1 MRESRSFYARWSRRK
16 LESKTDSDIVEES
29 VSSEQNADEEPAVPA
44 LTDADMPALET
55 LHDDSDYSGFLSP
68 KVSDKLREV
77 ALRKLFNGKACNIVD
92 GLDDYDDDFITALP
106 LGDIVTADMRHQAEV
121 KLEKEKA
128 ALLED
133 SRHAGAAEECV
144 NDELENDESVAVD
157 TSDVDS
163 GDGHESQHEAAD
175 PVAQIDNDDVAES
188 TRHSPTS
195 S

>member
-55 LHDDSDYSGFLSP
+55 LHDGSDYSGFLSP
-68 KVSDKLREV
+68 EVSDKLREI
-77 ALRKLFNGKACNIVD
+77 ALRKLFHGKACNIVD
-92 GLDDYDDDFITALP
+92 GLNDYDDDFITALP

-128 ALLED
+128 ALLEE
-133 SRHAGAAEECV
+133 SRHAGAAKECV
-144 NDELENDESVAVD
+144 NDESVAVD

-163 GDGHESQHEAAD
+163 GDGHESQQEAAGT
-175 PVAQIDNDDVAES
+175 VAQSDNDDVVES
-188 TRHSPTS
+188 TRHSPT
-195 S
+195 

>member
-16 LESKTDSDIVEES
+16 LESKTGLDIVEKS
-29 VSSEQNADEEPAVPA
+29 ASSEQNADEEPAVPA
-44 LTDADMPALET
+44 LTDADMSALET
-55 LHDDSDYSGFLSP
+55 LHDDSDDSGFLSP
-68 KVSDKLREV
+68 EVSDKLREV
-77 ALRKLFNGKACNIVD
+77 ALRKLLHGKAFNIVD

-128 ALLED
+128 TLLKE
-133 SRHAGAAEECV
+133 SRHVGVEECV
-144 NDELENDESVAVD
+144 NDELENDEPVAVD

-163 GDGHESQHEAAD
+163 GDGYESQHEAAD
-175 PVAQIDNDDVAES
+175 PVAQIDNNDVVES
-188 TRHSPTS
+188 ARHSPTS

>member
-16 LESKTDSDIVEES
+16 LESKTDADVVDNS
-29 VSSEQNADEEPAVPA
+29 VSTERGVDEEPAVPA

-68 KVSDKLREV
+68 EVSDKLREV
-77 ALRKLFNGKACNIVD
+77 ALRKLFHGKAFNIVD

-128 ALLED
+128 ALLEE
-133 SRHAGAAEECV
+133 SQHVATAEESV
-144 NDELENDESVAVD
+144 DEESENDESVAVG
-157 TSDVDS
+157 T
-163 GDGHESQHEAAD
+163 GDAGSEHGHESQTEATDA
-175 PVAQIDNDDVAES
+175 VSQVDDDAVLES
-188 TRHSPTS
+188 AKRSPTS

>member
-16 LESKTDSDIVEES
+16 MESKTDLDIVEES

-44 LTDADMPALET
+44 LTDANMPALET

-68 KVSDKLREV
+68 EVSDKLREV
-77 ALRKLFNGKACNIVD
+77 ALRKLFHGKAFNIVD

-128 ALLED
+128 ALLEE
-133 SRHAGAAEECV
+133 SPHAGAVEEGV
-144 NDELENDESVAVD
+144 NDELEDDESVAVER
-157 TSDVDS
+157 SDVDS
-163 GDGHESQHEAAD
+163 GGGHESQHETAD
-175 PVAQIDNDDVAES
+175 AVAQIDNDDVVES
-188 TRHSPTS
+188 TRHSPT
-195 S
+195 

>member
-16 LESKTDSDIVEES
+16 LESKTGLDIVEES
-29 VSSEQNADEEPAVPA
+29 VSSEQNADEEPAVPG
-44 LTDADMPALET
+44 LTDANMPALET

-68 KVSDKLREV
+68 EVSDKLREV
-77 ALRKLFNGKACNIVD
+77 ALRKLLHGKAFNIVD

-106 LGDIVTADMRHQAEV
+106 LGDNVTAEKRHQAEV
-121 KLEKEKA
+121 KLQKEKA
-128 ALLED
+128 ALLEE

-163 GDGHESQHEAAD
+163 GDGYESQHEAAD
-175 PVAQIDNDDVAES
+175 PVAQIDNNDVVES
-188 TRHSPTS
+188 ARHSPTS

>member
-16 LESKTDSDIVEES
+16 MESKTDLDIVEGS

-68 KVSDKLREV
+68 KVSDKLREI
-77 ALRKLFNGKACNIVD
+77 ALRKLFHSKAFNIVD

-128 ALLED
+128 ALLEEQ
-133 SRHAGAAEECV
+133 RHVGAAEECV
-144 NDELENDESVAVD
+144 NDELENDEAVAVD

-175 PVAQIDNDDVAES
+175 PVAQIDNDDVVES
-188 TRHSPTS
+188 NRHSPT
-195 S
+195 

>member
-1 MRESRSFYARWSRRK
+1 M
-16 LESKTDSDIVEES
+16 
-29 VSSEQNADEEPAVPA
+29 N
-44 LTDADMPALET
+44 
-55 LHDDSDYSGFLSP
+55 
-68 KVSDKLREV
+68 
-77 ALRKLFNGKACNIVD
+77 
-92 GLDDYDDDFITALP
+92 DYDDDSITALP

-175 PVAQIDNDDVAES
+175 AVAQIDNDDVVES
-188 TRHSPTS
+188 ARHSPTLS
-195 S
+195 

>member
-29 VSSEQNADEEPAVPA
+29 VSSEQDADEEPAVPA

-68 KVSDKLREV
+68 EVSDKLREV
-77 ALRKLFNGKACNIVD
+77 ALRKLFHGKAFNIVD

-128 ALLED
+128 TLLKE
-133 SRHAGAAEECV
+133 SRHVGVEECV
-144 NDELENDESVAVD
+144 NDELENDEPVAVD
-157 TSDVDS
+157 TSDVDRA
-163 GDGHESQHEAAD
+163 DGHESQHVTADAA
-175 PVAQIDNDDVAES
+175 AQIDNDDVVKP

>member
-1 MRESRSFYARWSRRK
+1 M
-16 LESKTDSDIVEES
+16 
-29 VSSEQNADEEPAVPA
+29 
-44 LTDADMPALET
+44 
-55 LHDDSDYSGFLSP
+55 
-68 KVSDKLREV
+68 
-77 ALRKLFNGKACNIVD
+77 
-92 GLDDYDDDFITALP
+92 DDYDDDFITALP

-144 NDELENDESVAVD
+144 NDGLENDQSVAVD

-175 PVAQIDNDDVAES
+175 PVAQIDNDDVVES
-188 TRHSPTS
+188 NRHSPT
-195 S
+195 

>member
-29 VSSEQNADEEPAVPA
+29 VSSEQDADEEPAVPA

-68 KVSDKLREV
+68 EVSDKLREV
-77 ALRKLFNGKACNIVD
+77 ALRKLFHGKAFNIVD

-128 ALLED
+128 ALLKE
-133 SRHAGAAEECV
+133 SRHVGAAEECV
-144 NDELENDESVAVD
+144 DDELENDESVAVD

-175 PVAQIDNDDVAES
+175 TVAQSDNDDIVES

>member
-16 LESKTDSDIVEES
+16 LESKTDLDIVEKS
-29 VSSEQNADEEPAVPA
+29 VSSEQDADEEPAVPA
-44 LTDADMPALET
+44 LTDADMSARET
-55 LHDDSDYSGFLSP
+55 FHDDSDNSGFFSLE
-68 KVSDKLREV
+68 VSDKLREV
-77 ALRKLFNGKACNIVD
+77 ALRKLFHGKAFNVVD

-106 LGDIVTADMRHQAEV
+106 LGDNVTAEKRHQAEV
-121 KLEKEKA
+121 KLQKEKA
-128 ALLED
+128 ALLKE
-133 SRHAGAAEECV
+133 SRHAGAEECV
-144 NDELENDESVAVD
+144 NDESVAVD

>member
-16 LESKTDSDIVEES
+16 RESKTDLDIVEES
-29 VSSEQNADEEPAVPA
+29 VSSEQDADKEPAVPA

-55 LHDDSDYSGFLSP
+55 LHDDSDYSGLLSP
-68 KVSDKLREV
+68 EVSDKLREV
-77 ALRKLFNGKACNIVD
+77 ALRRLFHGKAFNIVD

-106 LGDIVTADMRHQAEV
+106 LGDNVTDEKRHQAEV
-121 KLEKEKA
+121 KLQKEKA
-128 ALLED
+128 ALLEE
-133 SRHAGAAEECV
+133 SRHAGAAKECV

-163 GDGHESQHEAAD
+163 GDGYESQHEAAD
-175 PVAQIDNDDVAES
+175 PVAQIDNNDVVES
-188 TRHSPTS
+188 ARHSPTS

>member
-16 LESKTDSDIVEES
+16 LESKTGLDIVEKS
-29 VSSEQNADEEPAVPA
+29 ASSEQNADEEPAVPA
-44 LTDADMPALET
+44 LTDANMPALET
-55 LHDDSDYSGFLSP
+55 LHDDSDNSGLLSP
-68 KVSDKLREV
+68 EVSDKLREV
-77 ALRKLFNGKACNIVD
+77 ALRKLLHGKAFNIVD

-128 ALLED
+128 ALLEE

-175 PVAQIDNDDVAES
+175 PVAQIDNDDVVES
-188 TRHSPTS
+188 NRHSPT
-195 S
+195 

>member
-16 LESKTDSDIVEES
+16 LESKTGLDIVEKS
-29 VSSEQNADEEPAVPA
+29 ASSEQNADEEPAVPA
-44 LTDADMPALET
+44 LTDANMPALET
-55 LHDDSDYSGFLSP
+55 LHDDSDNSGLLSP
-68 KVSDKLREV
+68 KVSDKLREI
-77 ALRKLFNGKACNIVD
+77 ALRKLFHSKAFNIVD
-92 GLDDYDDDFITALP
+92 GLDDYDDDFNTALP

-144 NDELENDESVAVD
+144 NDESVAVD

-163 GDGHESQHEAAD
+163 GDGYESQHEAAD
-175 PVAQIDNDDVAES
+175 PVAQIDNNDVVES
-188 TRHSPTS
+188 ARHSPTS

>member
-16 LESKTDSDIVEES
+16 LESKTGLDIVEKS
-29 VSSEQNADEEPAVPA
+29 ASSEQNADEEPAVPA
-44 LTDADMPALET
+44 LTDANMPALET
-55 LHDDSDYSGFLSP
+55 LHDDSDNSGLLSP
-68 KVSDKLREV
+68 EVSDKLREV
-77 ALRKLFNGKACNIVD
+77 ALRKLLHGKAFNIVD

-128 ALLED
+128 ALLEE
-133 SRHAGAAEECV
+133 SRHAGAAKECV

-163 GDGHESQHEAAD
+163 GDGYESQHEAAD
-175 PVAQIDNDDVAES
+175 PVAQIDNNDVVES
-188 TRHSPTS
+188 ARHSPTS

>member
-16 LESKTDSDIVEES
+16 LESKTDLDIVEES
-29 VSSEQNADEEPAVPA
+29 VSPEQDADEELAVPA
-44 LTDADMPALET
+44 LTDADMPALEA

-68 KVSDKLREV
+68 EVSDKLREV
-77 ALRKLFNGKACNIVD
+77 ALRKLFHGKAFNIVD

-128 ALLED
+128 ALLEE

-157 TSDVDS
+157 TSDVGS

-175 PVAQIDNDDVAES
+175 AVTQIDNDDVVES

>member
-16 LESKTDSDIVEES
+16 MESKTDLDIVEES

-44 LTDADMPALET
+44 LTDANMPALET
-55 LHDDSDYSGFLSP
+55 LHDDSDNSGLLSP
-68 KVSDKLREV
+68 EVSDKLREV
-77 ALRKLFNGKACNIVD
+77 ALRKLLHGKAFNIVD

-128 ALLED
+128 ALLEE
-133 SRHAGAAEECV
+133 SRHAGAAKECV

-163 GDGHESQHEAAD
+163 GDGYESQHEAAD
-175 PVAQIDNDDVAES
+175 PVAQIDNNDVVES
-188 TRHSPTS
+188 ARHSPTS

>member
-16 LESKTDSDIVEES
+16 MESKTDLDIVEES

-68 KVSDKLREV
+68 KVSDKLREI
-77 ALRKLFNGKACNIVD
+77 ALRKLFHSKAFNIVD
-92 GLDDYDDDFITALP
+92 GLDDYDDDFNTALP

-128 ALLED
+128 TLLKE
-133 SRHAGAAEECV
+133 SRHAGVEECV
-144 NDELENDESVAVD
+144 NDELENDEPVAVD

-163 GDGHESQHEAAD
+163 GDGHESQQEAAGT
-175 PVAQIDNDDVAES
+175 VAQSDNDDVVES

>member
-16 LESKTDSDIVEES
+16 LESKTDLDIVEES
-29 VSSEQNADEEPAVPA
+29 VSSEQDADEELAVPA
-44 LTDADMPALET
+44 LTDADMPALEA

-68 KVSDKLREV
+68 EVSDKLREV
-77 ALRKLFNGKACNIVD
+77 ALRKLFHGKAFNIVD

-128 ALLED
+128 ALLEE

-157 TSDVDS
+157 TSDAGS
-163 GDGHESQHEAAD
+163 GDGHESQHDAAD
-175 PVAQIDNDDVAES
+175 AVAQIDNDDVVES

>member
-16 LESKTDSDIVEES
+16 MESKRDVDIVEES
-29 VSSEQNADEEPAVPA
+29 VSSEQDADKEPAVPA

-68 KVSDKLREV
+68 EVSDKLREV
-77 ALRKLFNGKACNIVD
+77 ALRKLFHGKAFNIVD
-92 GLDDYDDDFITALP
+92 GLDDCDGDFITALP

-128 ALLED
+128 ALLKEL
-133 SRHAGAAEECV
+133 RHAGVEECV
-144 NDELENDESVAVD
+144 NDELENDEPVAVD

-163 GDGHESQHEAAD
+163 GDGHESQHVTADAA
-175 PVAQIDNDDVAES
+175 AQIDNDDVVKP

>member
-16 LESKTDSDIVEES
+16 LESKTDADVVDNS
-29 VSSEQNADEEPAVPA
+29 VSTERGVDEEPAVPA

-68 KVSDKLREV
+68 EVSDKLREV
-77 ALRKLFNGKACNIVD
+77 ALRKLFHGKAFNIVD

-128 ALLED
+128 ALLEE
-133 SRHAGAAEECV
+133 SRHAGAAEERV

-157 TSDVDS
+157 TGDVDS

-175 PVAQIDNDDVAES
+175 PVAQIDLNDVVES
-188 TRHSPTS
+188 NRHSPT
-195 S
+195 

>member
-16 LESKTDSDIVEES
+16 LESKTDLGIVEKS
-29 VSSEQNADEEPAVPA
+29 VSSEQDADEEPAVPA

-68 KVSDKLREV
+68 EVSDKLREV
-77 ALRKLFNGKACNIVD
+77 ALRKLFHGKAFNIVD
-92 GLDDYDDDFITALP
+92 GLDDYDDDFITGLP

-128 ALLED
+128 ALLEE
-133 SRHAGAAEECV
+133 SRHAGAEECV
-144 NDELENDESVAVD
+144 NDEFENDESVAVD

-163 GDGHESQHEAAD
+163 GDGHESQHEATD
-175 PVAQIDNDDVAES
+175 TVAQSDNDDAVES
-188 TRHSPTS
+188 ARHSPIS

>member
-1 MRESRSFYARWSRRK
+1 M
-16 LESKTDSDIVEES
+16 
-29 VSSEQNADEEPAVPA
+29 N
-44 LTDADMPALET
+44 
-55 LHDDSDYSGFLSP
+55 
-68 KVSDKLREV
+68 
-77 ALRKLFNGKACNIVD
+77 
-92 GLDDYDDDFITALP
+92 DYDDDFITALP

-128 ALLED
+128 ALLEE

-163 GDGHESQHEAAD
+163 GDEHESQQEAAGT
-175 PVAQIDNDDVAES
+175 VAQSDNDDVVAS

>member
-16 LESKTDSDIVEES
+16 LESKTGLAIVEKS
-29 VSSEQNADEEPAVPA
+29 ASSEQNADEEPAVPA
-44 LTDADMPALET
+44 LTDANMPALET
-55 LHDDSDYSGFLSP
+55 LHDDSDNSGLLSP
-68 KVSDKLREV
+68 EVSDKLREV
-77 ALRKLFNGKACNIVD
+77 ALRKSFHGKAFNIVD

-144 NDELENDESVAVD
+144 NDGLENDQSVAVD

-175 PVAQIDNDDVAES
+175 PVAQIDNDDVVES
-188 TRHSPTS
+188 TRHSPT
-195 S
+195 

>member
-16 LESKTDSDIVEES
+16 LESKTGLDIVEES

-44 LTDADMPALET
+44 LTDANMPALET
-55 LHDDSDYSGFLSP
+55 LHDDSDNSGLLSP
-68 KVSDKLREV
+68 KVSDKLREI
-77 ALRKLFNGKACNIVD
+77 ALRKLFHSKAFNIVD

-106 LGDIVTADMRHQAEV
+106 LGDNVTAEKRHQAEV
-121 KLEKEKA
+121 KLQKEKA
-128 ALLED
+128 ALLEE
-133 SRHAGAAEECV
+133 SRHAGAAKECV

-163 GDGHESQHEAAD
+163 GDGYESQHEAAD
-175 PVAQIDNDDVAES
+175 PVAQIDNNDVVES
-188 TRHSPTS
+188 ARHSPTS

>member
-1 MRESRSFYARWSRRK
+1 MREARSFYARWSRRK
-16 LESKTDSDIVEES
+16 MESKTDLDVVEES

-68 KVSDKLREV
+68 KVSDKLREI
-77 ALRKLFNGKACNIVD
+77 ALRKLFHSKAFNIVD
-92 GLDDYDDDFITALP
+92 GLDDYDDDFNTALP

-128 ALLED
+128 ASLKEL
-133 SRHAGAAEECV
+133 RHAGVAEEGV

-157 TSDVDS
+157 TSDVDR
-163 GDGHESQHEAAD
+163 GDA
-175 PVAQIDNDDVAES
+175 
-188 TRHSPTS
+188 
-195 S
+195 

>member
-44 LTDADMPALET
+44 LTDANMPALET
-55 LHDDSDYSGFLSP
+55 LHDDSDNSGLLSP
-68 KVSDKLREV
+68 EVSDKLREV
-77 ALRKLFNGKACNIVD
+77 ALRKLLHGKAFNIVD

-106 LGDIVTADMRHQAEV
+106 LGDNVTAEKRHQAEV
-121 KLEKEKA
+121 KLQKEKA
-128 ALLED
+128 ALLEE
-133 SRHAGAAEECV
+133 SRHAGAAKECV

-163 GDGHESQHEAAD
+163 GDGYESQHEAAD
-175 PVAQIDNDDVAES
+175 PVAQIDNNDVVES
-188 TRHSPTS
+188 ARHSPTS